1 MSLKIGALI
10 IPRQAGFTLRQSY
23 DPILARTLLRSK
35 SGAGIG
41 QTRWAK
47 LRSSITGSGW
57 QPAALDA
64 IDLSIMHAVHC
75 VETLSAYSATTAVTI
90 PHTYRTDT
98 GYTVQAWALV
108 GNILVSTP
116 VSMAGQVATVTAV
129 SGALQYQVD
138 YYPIITGLVTISKS
152 GDVDAQTK
160 SWTIEIEQQ

>member
-1 MSLKIGALI
+1 MSLKIGNII
-10 IPRQAGFTLRQSY
+10 IPREAGFTLRQTY
-23 DPILARTLLRSK
+23 DPILARTLLRTK
-35 SGAGIG
+35 SGNGIG

-64 IDLSIMHAVHC
+64 IDLSVMHAVHC
-75 VETLSAYSATTAVTI
+75 VETLSAYSATTTVTL
-90 PHTYRTDT
+90 PHAFRTDT

-108 GNILVSTP
+108 GKSLVSTP